1 MSDEEVRD
9 LVTAFESSTITPS
22 QFPHTAHLAVALSY
36 LEEMPLAE
44 ATARMRTSLL
54 RFTAHHGVNVYHETL
69 TTFWMRLL
77 AHVVASDYGELPLW
91 QRVNLIVDRWG
102 TAAPIEAHYS
112 SELIRSAAAR
122 REWVAPDRLPIPF

>member
-1 MSDEEVRD
+1 
-9 LVTAFESSTITPS
+9 
-22 QFPHTAHLAVALSY
+22 VALSY
-36 LEEMPLAE
+36 LAEMPLAE

-54 RFTAHHGVNVYHETL
+54 RFTSNHGVNVYHATL

-77 AHVVASDYGELPLW
+77 AHIVSSSYRDLPLW
-91 QRVNLIVDRWG
+91 RRVNLIVDRWG

>member
-1 MSDEEVRD
+1 
-9 LVTAFESSTITPS
+9 LTITPS
-22 QFPHTAHLAVALSY
+22 QFPHAAHLAVALSY
-36 LEEMPLAE
+36 LEEMPLEE

-69 TTFWMRLL
+69 TMFWMRLL
-77 AHVVASDYGELPLW
+77 AHVYSSHYSDLPLW
-91 QRVNLIVDRWG
+91 HRVNLIVDRWG

-112 SELIRSAAAR
+112 SGLIGSAAAR